1 MSNNSINYA
10 LFLFLLAAV
19 ALDVY
24 LSANIALQ
32 MVCILLAVG
41 LLAVVAWIAFKLH
54 LGTYVSN
61 EQADNLQAY
70 LSANIKLTNEL
81 KECERQLRR
90 AKQQAVNGSELQSL
104 ITFNRRLTAQIGNL
118 QLRVH
123 QQAEYNNEL
132 KIKLQTAQSTPIVQM
147 ATSEQVTTNKLK
159 KSKTA

>member
-10 LFLFLLAAV
+10 LFLILLAAV

-24 LSANIALQ
+24 LSANVALQ

-70 LSANIKLTNEL
+70 LSENIKLGNEL
-81 KECERQLRR
+81 KECERQLSR
-90 AKQQAVNGSELQSL
+90 AQQRAVNGSELQNL

-159 KSKTA
+159 KQKSA

>member
-1 MSNNSINYA
+1 MNNGAITYT
-10 LFLFLLAAV
+10 LFLILLAAV

-32 MVCILLAVG
+32 IVCVLLAVA
-41 LLAVVAWIAFKLH
+41 LLAVVAWIAYKSH
-54 LGTYVSN
+54 NGTYLSN
-61 EQADNLQAY
+61 EQADNLQSY

-81 KECERQLRR
+81 KECERQLSR
-90 AKQQAVNGSELQSL
+90 ANQRAVNGSELQNL
-104 ITFNRRLTAQIGNL
+104 VLANRRLTAQIGNL

>member
-10 LFLFLLAAV
+10 LFFILLAAV

-24 LSANIALQ
+24 LSANVALQ

-61 EQADNLQAY
+61 EQADNLQSY

-90 AKQQAVNGSELQSL
+90 AKQQAVNGSELQNLVLANS
-104 ITFNRRLTAQIGNL
+104 RLTAQISNL

-159 KSKTA
+159 KQKSA